1 MSEKAAPEGASLLTS
16 LQEGLLIAFDAM
28 RANALRSSLT
38 ILGVAVG
45 VSVVVAL
52 AALITGIRSTVM
64 EAFEAGGPNNFVV
77 MRFDVTAVRFSD
89 AGNRRPP
96 WWNKPEL
103 LPAEAK
109 VLDRLPT
116 VEAAMFTFPFSIDM
130 GFDGHTVRDVFA
142 SARRG
147 RTESCR
153 HGDLGGAGDR
163 ALR

>member
-96 WWNKPEL
+96 WW
-103 LPAEAK
+103 
-109 VLDRLPT
+109 
-116 VEAAMFTFPFSIDM
+116 
-130 GFDGHTVRDVFA
+130 
-142 SARRG
+142 
-147 RTESCR
+147 
-153 HGDLGGAGDR
+153 
-163 ALR
+163 